1 MGFDDAV
8 KLGFSN
14 YVNFSGRACRSEYW
28 YWVLFGFIGGAACE
42 GFDVRFGTNPIIA
55 YIFFMV
61 TFLPLVSVGIRR
73 LHDLDR
79 SGWWYLLFLIPL
91 VGWIILIIWF
101 CTKGTN
107 GPNASARTGL
117 LRRFAEEIAYGEGL
131 VCRPAPRPVSQHEK
145 SEFLRRPQG
154 SRLGAGRWSRS
165 PPFRLFTGEVPYN
178 VTCVTSSI
186 RRDSK

>member
-1 MGFDDAV
+1 LEWASESLRIQQRSRRVATPVVRAIEQGVLMGFDDAV

-42 GFDVRFGTNPIIA
+42 GFDVRFGTSPFIA
-55 YIFFMV
+55 YIFFMA

-91 VGWIILIIWF
+91 VGWIILIFWF
-101 CTKGTN
+101 CTKGTD
-107 GPNASARTGL
+107 GPN
-117 LRRFAEEIAYGEGL
+117 RFGADRLA
-131 VCRPAPRPVSQHEK
+131 APIS
-145 SEFLRRPQG
+145 
-154 SRLGAGRWSRS
+154 
-165 PPFRLFTGEVPYN
+165 
-178 VTCVTSSI
+178 
-186 RRDSK
+186 